1 MEQAASKAGFRMPV
15 ATTEKLN
22 GGYYIGRAK
31 LQQLTSGYKE
41 NFKSSIDSE
50 KREAI
55 STTTRNA
62 HRPSPEASQGC
73 KTEHRELKKLG

>member
-1 MEQAASKAGFRMPV
+1 M
-15 ATTEKLN
+15 TEELD
-22 GGYYIGRAK
+22 GGYYIGRVELK
-31 LQQLTSGYKE
+31 QLASGYKE
-41 NFKSSIDSE
+41 IFKSSIDSE

-73 KTEHRELKKLG
+73 KTEHNELKELG